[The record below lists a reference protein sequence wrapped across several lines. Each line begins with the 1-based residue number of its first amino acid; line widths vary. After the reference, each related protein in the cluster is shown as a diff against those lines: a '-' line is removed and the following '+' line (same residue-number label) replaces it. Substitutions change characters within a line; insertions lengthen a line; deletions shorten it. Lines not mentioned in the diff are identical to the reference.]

1 MFTAQPLRQDWSQPL
16 PKYWLDHSPAK
27 SHIMN
32 AMGITFPI
40 GEKFFI
46 DSIRPYKD
54 AVTDAKLLEEIKEF
68 IKQEN
73 WHSYAHQQYNLWLEK
88 QSLPVD
94 KIYRDYE
101 NLISW
106 TKRHCSPRTQLAI
119 TICFEHITA
128 IMAANALR
136 NRSFYKLM
144 HPHFEEIWRWHN
156 VEEVEHKSVT
166 MDLWNTT
173 DGKASTLHW
182 VMVCATIVFWYKA
195 FKYTIILLHAD
206 RQLWRWRN
214 IADAWDILF
223 AKNGMIRS
231 GVGHWADFFKK
242 NFHPNDHDDTKLLRN
257 YRKL

>member
-16 PKYWLDHSPAK
+16 PKYWLDNSPAK

-73 WHSYAHQQYNLWLEK
+73 WHSYAHQQYNLWLEG
-88 QSLPVD
+88 QQLPVG
-94 KIYRDYE
+94 KIYNDWEHIVNTAKIRYSA
-101 NLISW
+101 N
-106 TKRHCSPRTQLAI
+106 TQLAI
-119 TICFEHITA
+119 TICLEHITA

-156 VEEVEHKSVT
+156 VEEIEHKAVT
-166 MDLWNTT
+166 MDIWNNIN
-173 DGKASTLHW
+173 GKSSTLHL
-182 VMVCATIVFWYKA
+182 VMICVTILFWYKTLR
-195 FKYTIILLHAD
+195 YTIALLHAD
-206 RQLWRWRN
+206 QQLWRWRN
-214 IADAWDILF
+214 LYDAWDILF

-231 GVGHWADFFKK
+231 GLRPWAQFFKK